1 MVACLIGSWKSMNM
15 MVIFLFF
22 FVNLWVQF
30 WKSWIS
36 TGPRVQVCFEL
47 FIFLLAEHSRQRW
60 LIKRTFF
67 FFFNILPNYNI
78 RESNHVNFHDE
89 HFEPSLSIHG
99 FIVCVVFF
107 NIQLFIKV
115 EYIEIHTYDRRCR
128 HTCAHMHAH
137 QAERLSTSSLA
148 LTLCLPFCMFALC
161 EILI

>member
-1 MVACLIGSWKSMNM
+1 MQVQYNQPAIVVACLIGSWKSMNM

-99 FIVCVVFF
+99 FIVCVFF
-107 NIQLFIKV
+107 LIFSSSLKLNILRYTHMTGDAGTLV
-115 EYIEIHTYDRRCR
+115 
-128 HTCAHMHAH
+128 HTC
-137 QAERLSTSSLA
+137 RLTRQKDWA
-148 LTLCLPFCMFALC
+148 PAV
-161 EILI
+161 